1 MQLHIHQEERSWTER
16 VPCEDTMAYMHA
28 CSAVGRLH
36 ARVHSQAHRAGLGR
50 QVSLCE
56 DTETREQC
64 SARSVQVFRAD
75 AQQDG
80 VVQEEQPDGS
90 LVYVLP
96 QKQLAS

>member
-1 MQLHIHQEERSWTER
+1 MF
-16 VPCEDTMAYMHA
+16 MADA
-28 CSAVGRLH
+28 QQDGVVQWGAVQCSAVQWGP
-36 ARVHSQAHRAGLGR
+36 V
-50 QVSLCE
+50 
-56 DTETREQC
+56 QC
-64 SARSVQVFRAD
+64 KSVQVFRAD